1 MAQTASVPMYWSYFS
16 INNLLSSFR
25 NVIYMTLAKIFMKV
39 ISYFINSFPKHIH
52 VLCSIFVIVEFQL
65 QLMSYVLD

>member
-1 MAQTASVPMYWSYFS
+1 MAQTASVPTYWSYFS

-25 NVIYMTLAKIFMKV
+25 NVIYMSLAKIFMEV
-39 ISYFINSFPKHIH
+39 ISYFINSFPKHIR
-52 VLCSIFVIVEFQL
+52 VLCSMFVIVEFQL